1 MRVGEIMRTRV
12 ATISPGE
19 PVDVALR
26 RMRQARIRHLVV
38 QDGTAIV
45 GVLSDRDI
53 PPAGSKRQVPAV
65 EDVMSRQAV
74 TCSPETTLR
83 RAANVLRDRKIDSLP
98 VVEGGKLVGILTTTD
113 LLEVIDAEIETPVK
127 KTRRR
132 VLKERGPHHKLV
144 SGRGRTVRLP
154 APRPAP

>member
-1 MRVGEIMRTRV
+1 MRVGEIMRTHV
-12 ATISPGE
+12 ETISPRE

-26 RMRQARIRHLVV
+26 RMRQAQIRHLIV
-38 QDGTAIV
+38 QDGNKIV

-53 PPAGSKRQVPAV
+53 PPAGSPRQVPTVA
-65 EDVMSRQAV
+65 DVMTRTAK
-74 TCSPETTLR
+74 TCSPETPLR
-83 RAANVLRDRKIDSLP
+83 KAANLLRGRKIDCLP
-98 VVEGGKLVGILTTTD
+98 VVEGEKVVGIVTTTD

-154 APRPAP
+154 APRQAP